1 VKSMFHNEVRIHIL
15 VLAVFLFV
23 TAGFPLKAPG
33 AKPTFKSYN
42 LQSKYEDVR
51 FFDFSG
57 DGLDDILVIDEPNLV
72 FFFQDPVRGFAG
84 SPDLVY
90 WPGDKPSVIW
100 AAKLGNNP
108 GENILIMTDDGVS
121 KLAYV
126 DENMPPVRSKIINQR
141 TIIPEKCERSPVIYF
156 TFSAKSPTGYPLIF
170 VPTENEL
177 KIWGYDKEWYY
188 EYSLP
193 GMPETRI
200 WGPHEAAGY
209 TKQYWLNMNI
219 GDLNGD
225 GLDDVV
231 ICEEHNGNTFF
242 KVYPQSKEGTFAL
255 KPSQTFEDEWDW
267 RTWICLKDI
276 NKDGKVDI
284 IKNKWLLEPWF
295 IPGTYS
301 GKVLVQIFMSD
312 SDGNIGEQAAFT
324 FRKNDWISSMPIV
337 DVDGDGFMDLVLGYG
352 LFDSREGV
360 RKSLT
365 SKKLDHNLRVH
376 FYHSKGFSQEPDC
389 QKDITIRL
397 GHFGMHL
404 TWSRRHYLET
414 QICVDGDFDGDGER
428 DLLVK
433 NQKDKA
439 SVYLFI
445 SRQKGFSKK
454 ANIQFNDIK
463 RVEQFIADDLN
474 EDGISDL
481 IVIGSRKD
489 SLKVF
494 LSRKNK

>member
-1 VKSMFHNEVRIHIL
+1 MKSIFQNEVRVHTL
-15 VLAVFLFV
+15 VLAALFFV
-23 TAGFPLKAPG
+23 IAGFGLEASG
-33 AKPTFKSYN
+33 VKPAFKSYE
-42 LQSKYEDVR
+42 LKSKCEDVH

-57 DGLDDILVIDEPNLV
+57 DGLDDILLINEPNLV
-72 FFFQDPVRGFAG
+72 FFFQDTARGFAG
-84 SPDLVY
+84 KPDLVY

-100 AAKLGNNP
+100 PAKFGNNP
-108 GENILIMTDDGVS
+108 GQNILIMTDDGVS

-126 DENMPPVRSKIINQR
+126 DEDTPPVLSKIIDQR
-141 TIIPEKCERSPVIYF
+141 TIIPKKCGNSPVIFF
-156 TFSAKSPTGYPLIF
+156 TLSANTTKGRPLIF
-170 VPTENEL
+170 VPTEDEL
-177 KIWGYDKEWYY
+177 EIWRYDKEWHY

-200 WGPHEAAGY
+200 WGLHEAAGY
-209 TKQYWLNMNI
+209 TKQYWLNLSVS
-219 GDLNGD
+219 DLNGD
-225 GLDDVV
+225 GLDDLV
-231 ICEEHNGNTFF
+231 ICEENKGNTLF
-242 KVYPQSKEGTFAL
+242 KVYPQSKEGTFAM
-255 KPSQTFEDEWDW
+255 KPAQTFEDEWDW

-276 NKDGKVDI
+276 NKDGKVDV
-284 IKNKWLLEPWF
+284 IKNKWLQESWF
-295 IPGTYS
+295 IPGTHS

-312 SDGNIGEQAAFT
+312 TEGSIGEQAAFT
-324 FRKNDWISSMPIV
+324 FRKNDWNSSMPIV

-376 FYHSKGFSQEPDC
+376 FYQSKGFSQRPDF
-389 QKDITIRL
+389 QKDITIDL

-404 TWSRRHYLET
+404 TLSRRHYLKT
-414 QICVDGDFDGDGER
+414 QICVDGDFDGDGEN

-433 NQKDKA
+433 DQKDKA

-445 SRQKGFSKK
+445 SRKKGFSNK

-481 IVIGSRKD
+481 IVTGSRNGVI
-489 SLKVF
+489 KVF
-494 LSRKNK
+494 LSRK